1 MVLFLKAAQS
11 MPENTTINLNAAQSL
26 LMLMSHQGADRRSLE
41 QVRIYLTRVRGR
53 AANQDRFDKIYNQY
67 RQLATGTE

>member
-1 MVLFLKAAQS
+1 MYCKIS
-11 MPENTTINLNAAQSL
+11 KYTTINLNAAQSL
-26 LMLMSHQGADRRSLE
+26 LMLMSRQGADPRSLD
-41 QVRIYLTRVRGR
+41 QVRIYLTRVRGQ